1 MQAKMEEINAK
12 NNKQHSLLSSED
24 GELQRQVNDL
34 ANKTTKLSKENDEQR
49 KRIEN
54 IESKLQ

>member
-1 MQAKMEEINAK
+1 MQARMEEINAK
-12 NNKQHSLLSSED
+12 NNKQHSLLSSKD

-49 KRIEN
+49 KRIQK
-54 IESKLQ
+54 IESKL